1 LEVSMSETHVTYY
14 ESPIGLLEVRGGDRG
29 VSAVVFVD
37 APAPKAVCSASTA
50 RDAKAAHAPKAVHGA
65 STARDA
71 RAAHAPRGP
80 RGEKALLPAP
90 LADCLTQLDE
100 YFRGRRRTFSVKLDL
115 GGTVFQNKVWRALRD
130 VRFGK
135 MVSYQD
141 IAGKV
146 GNPAGTRAVGG
157 ANHRN
162 PVSIIVPCHRV
173 VGSDGRLTG
182 YGGGLWRKEWLLRHE
197 GNDLPSG

>member
-1 LEVSMSETHVTYY
+1 MPEIHVVTY
-14 ESPIGLLEVRGGDRG
+14 ESPIGLLEVKGSERG
-29 VSAVVFVD
+29 VSAVAFVD
-37 APAPKAVCSASTA
+37 TLGSRAALA
-50 RDAKAAHAPKAVHGA
+50 RDGK
-65 STARDA
+65 
-71 RAAHAPRGP
+71 GP
-80 RGEKALLPAP
+80 LPAP
-90 LADCLTQLDE
+90 LADCLAQLDE

-115 GGTVFQNKVWRALRD
+115 GGTAFQNKVWRALMA

-135 MVSYQD
+135 TASYKD
-141 IAGKV
+141 IAGTV
-146 GNPAGTRAVGG
+146 GNPAATRAVGG

-197 GNDLPSG
+197 GNERSSS

>member
-1 LEVSMSETHVTYY
+1 MSETRVTYY
-14 ESPIGLLEVRGGDRG
+14 ESPIGLLEIRGGERG
-29 VSAVVFVD
+29 VSAVTFVD
-37 APAPKAVCSASTA
+37 VLAPWVARGARTA
-50 RDAKAAHAPKAVHGA
+50 RGGK
-65 STARDA
+65 
-71 RAAHAPRGP
+71 GP
-80 RGEKALLPAP
+80 LPAA
-90 LADCLTQLDE
+90 LADCLAQLDE

-115 GGTVFQNKVWRALRD
+115 GGTAFQNKVWRALRA

-135 MVSYQD
+135 TASYKD
-141 IAGKV
+141 IARNV

-157 ANHRN
+157 ANHSN

-197 GNDLPSG
+197 GNDLSSS

>member
-1 LEVSMSETHVTYY
+1 MSETRVTYY
-14 ESPIGLLEVRGGDRG
+14 ESPIGLLEIRGGERG
-29 VSAVVFVD
+29 VSAVTFVD
-37 APAPKAVCSASTA
+37 ALAS
-50 RDAKAAHAPKAVHGA
+50 
-65 STARDA
+65 
-71 RAAHAPRGP
+71 RAALARGGKGP
-80 RGEKALLPAP
+80 LPAA

-115 GGTVFQNKVWRALRD
+115 GGTAFQNKVWRALRA

-135 MVSYQD
+135 TASYKD
-141 IAGKV
+141 IARNV

-157 ANHRN
+157 ANHSN

-197 GNDLPSG
+197 ANDLSSS

>member
-1 LEVSMSETHVTYY
+1 MSETRVAYY
-14 ESPIGLLEVRGGDRG
+14 ESPIGLLEVRGGERG
-29 VSAVVFVD
+29 VSAVTFVD
-37 APAPKAVCSASTA
+37 ALAPRVARGARATRGARTA
-50 RDAKAAHAPKAVHGA
+50 RGGK
-65 STARDA
+65 
-71 RAAHAPRGP
+71 GP
-80 RGEKALLPAP
+80 LPAA

-100 YFRGRRRTFSVKLDL
+100 YFRGERRAFSVKLDL
-115 GGTVFQNKVWRALRD
+115 GGTAFQNKVWRALRA

-135 MVSYQD
+135 TASYKD
-141 IAGKV
+141 IAKAV

-157 ANHRN
+157 ANHSN

-197 GNDLPSG
+197 GNDLSTS

>member
-1 LEVSMSETHVTYY
+1 MCQTCVIYY
-14 ESPIGLLEVRGGDRG
+14 ESPIGLLEIRGGEGG
-29 VSAVVFVD
+29 VSAVTFV
-37 APAPKAVCSASTA
+37 AARASQSS
-50 RDAKAAHAPKAVHGA
+50 RG
-65 STARDA
+65 A
-71 RAAHAPRGP
+71 RAAWGGKGP
-80 RGEKALLPAP
+80 LPAA

-115 GGTVFQNKVWRALRD
+115 GGTAFQNKVWRALRA

-135 MVSYQD
+135 TASYKD
-141 IAGKV
+141 IAKAV
-146 GNPAGTRAVGG
+146 GNSAATRAVGG
-157 ANHRN
+157 ANHSN

-197 GNDLPSG
+197 GNDLSSS